1 MRNIER
7 IFEDLKSLDC
17 LCDVNWMN
25 AFGKFNYSDLEVL
38 SSGLFCTF
46 ENVIIYVNSKTF

>member
-7 IFEDLKSLDC
+7 IFEDLKNLDC

-25 AFGKFNYSDLEVL
+25 AFGKFNYNDLEVL
-38 SSGLFCTF
+38 SPSLFCTF
-46 ENVIIYVNSKTF
+46 EYIITYVNSKTF